1 MLNLKIVVIYLM
13 MSLDII
19 RELAELGADL
29 PLSVVIKEED
39 KYYEVDYITYDY
51 VINEFVLVV
60 KDGTGS
66 KYSTRGDI
74 CVTEG

>member
-1 MLNLKIVVIYLM
+1 M

>member
-1 MLNLKIVVIYLM
+1 M
-13 MSLDII
+13 MSLDVI

-51 VINEFVLVV
+51 VINEFILVI
-60 KDGTGS
+60 KDGTGA

>member
-1 MLNLKIVVIYLM
+1 M

-19 RELAELGADL
+19 RRLAKLGANL
-29 PLSVVIKEED
+29 PLNVVIKEED
-39 KYYEVDYITYDY
+39 KYYDIDYITYDD

-60 KDGTGS
+60 KDGTGI

-74 CVTEG
+74 LCNK